1 MRGMTRRTQL
11 ALVFAAAVAL
21 TIAGVAA
28 TLLLRDAPARQGSG
42 KALVGGPFTLTS
54 QTGEKVSDSQFRAR
68 YMLIAFGYTYCPDV
82 CPAELQVMSAAL
94 DQLGAEADQ
103 IQPIFITIDP
113 ERDTVDALKDYM
125 SNFRPGFIG
134 LTGTPEE
141 IAAAARAYRV
151 YYAKAK
157 DSGTTDYL
165 MDHSSIIYLMGK
177 DGEFLKHFPYGT
189 DANAM
194 TDGIRQAVSH

>member
-1 MRGMTRRTQL
+1 MTRRTQL
-11 ALVFAAAVAL
+11 VLVFAAALAL
-21 TIAGVAA
+21 TLAGVAA
-28 TLLLRDAPARQGSG
+28 TLLLQETASVTTSG

-54 QTGEKVSDSQFRAR
+54 QDGKKVSDSQFRGR

-82 CPAELQVMSAAL
+82 CPAELQIMSAAL
-94 DQLGAEADQ
+94 DELGADAAEV
-103 IQPIFITIDP
+103 QPIFITIDP
-113 ERDTVDALKDYM
+113 ERDTPQALKDYM
-125 SNFRPGFIG
+125 SNFHPRFIG

-141 IAAAARAYRV
+141 IAEAARAYRV
-151 YYAKAK
+151 YYARAK

-189 DANAM
+189 DAKAM
-194 TDGIRQAVSH
+194 AEGIRAAIGG

>member
-1 MRGMTRRTQL
+1 MTRRMQL
-11 ALVFAAAVAL
+11 VLIFAAAVAL
-21 TIAGVAA
+21 TLAGVAA
-28 TLLLRDAPARQGSG
+28 TFLLRDAPLQQSSG

-54 QTGEKVSDSQFRAR
+54 HTGERVSDSKFRGR
-68 YMLIAFGYTYCPDV
+68 YMLVAFGYTYCPDV
-82 CPAELQVMSAAL
+82 CPAELQIMSAAL
-94 DQLGAEADQ
+94 DELGKDAEE

-113 ERDTVDALKDYM
+113 ERDTPAVLKDYM
-125 SNFRPGFIG
+125 TNFHPRFVG

-189 DANAM
+189 DAKSLAY
-194 TDGIRQAVSH
+194 GIRTAIGS

>member
-1 MRGMTRRTQL
+1 MTRKTQL
-11 ALVFAAAVAL
+11 LLVFAAAIAL
-21 TIAGVAA
+21 TLAGLA
-28 TLLLRDAPARQGSG
+28 TTVLLRETGGAQSSG

-54 QTGEKVSDSQFRAR
+54 QDGKKVSDTEFRGR
-68 YMLIAFGYTYCPDV
+68 YMLVAFGYTYCPDV
-82 CPAELQVMSAAL
+82 CPAELQIMSSAL
-94 DQLGAEADQ
+94 DQLGAEADE

-113 ERDTVDALKDYM
+113 ERDTTAVLKDYM
-125 SNFRPGFIG
+125 GNFHPRFVG
-134 LTGTPEE
+134 LTGTAEE

-177 DGEFLKHFPYGT
+177 DGQFLKHFPYGT
-189 DANAM
+189 DAKTMA
-194 TDGIRQAVSH
+194 DGIRDAVSS